1 MSYCSIYK
9 GEYDIQ
15 SIRVSKNISFFE
27 ARTIYQ
33 KTHGQRVMSY
43 SGAAKTPIQSISVC
57 TQTDVSWDGAHPVTQ
72 KQRPADSVT
81 NRPVPSVSRSVGTPT
96 RGADVQKL
104 VAPTRS
110 LPPKKDKTSNK
121 PSSPKVSPVH
131 ESDAY
136 FTVKT

>member
-1 MSYCSIYK
+1 MS
-9 GEYDIQ
+9 
-15 SIRVSKNISFFE
+15 RNISFFE
-27 ARTIYQ
+27 GRMVYQ

-43 SGAAKTPIQSISVC
+43 AGAAKTPIQSISVC
-57 TQTDVSWDGAHPVTQ
+57 TQIDVSWDGAHPVTR
-72 KQRPADSVT
+72 KQRPAASVT

-110 LPPKKDKTSNK
+110 SPPKKDKTSNK
-121 PSSPKVSPVH
+121 PSSPKASPVH